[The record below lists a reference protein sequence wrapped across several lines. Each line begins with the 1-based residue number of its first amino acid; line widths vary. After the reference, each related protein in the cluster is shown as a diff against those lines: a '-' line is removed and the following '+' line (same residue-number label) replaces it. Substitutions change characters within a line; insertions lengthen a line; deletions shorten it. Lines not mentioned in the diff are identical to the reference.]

1 VAPFITLNVNGTH
14 HKIDVD
20 PDGFTGGELNG
31 VERNTGMKWR
41 EWLISLT
48 DREVSSLA
56 WSALAWI
63 AVRRAGQFIPFD
75 EFADSLKIM
84 ELINSVSPDD
94 AAPVASAVAASR
106 RKRTS

>member
-1 VAPFITLNVNGTH
+1 VAPFITLNVNGTQ

-84 ELINSVSPDD
+84 ELSPCSLLSVHLTRPPQLS
-94 AAPVASAVAASR
+94 SA
-106 RKRTS
+106 